1 MNLNTLISETLRDIE
16 NNQIRLSG
24 ILGRCLRIANH
35 FKEFDDIMWFT
46 YNLHDL
52 DELSENKEIK
62 KNLYRGLLKKHG
74 KEESKKHWEKSI
86 YDYFRPRRIEQVK
99 VENQIIVEG
108 GVTCMSVASIE
119 NKIEAL
125 TENQQNNT
133 LPEGLTL
140 VPPTPTFRTLPF
152 TRNP

>member
-35 FKEFDDIMWFT
+35 FKEFDYIMWFT

-62 KNLYRGLLKKHG
+62 KNLYRGLLKK
-74 KEESKKHWEKSI
+74 SAA
-86 YDYFRPRRIEQVK
+86 RCNAQ
-99 VENQIIVEG
+99 
-108 GVTCMSVASIE
+108 
-119 NKIEAL
+119 
-125 TENQQNNT
+125 
-133 LPEGLTL
+133 
-140 VPPTPTFRTLPF
+140 
-152 TRNP
+152 